1 MATNKI
7 TALLNAMEKLMNV
20 AQSETDLLKS
30 REYKKAADLLPEKQK
45 LASEYEQQSA
55 YLRGDPELFR
65 NLDSSAV
72 DRLKTAAGQFHQTL
86 DTNMKTLAA
95 AREAGDRLVNA
106 IRNAV
111 MEEEGRDRGY
121 GSLVAPT
128 KSAKSSLNERP
139 ITLTINGEF

>member
-7 TALLNAMEKLMNV
+7 TALLSAMEKLMSL
-20 AQSETDLLKS
+20 AQSETELLKK
-30 REYKKAADLLPEKQK
+30 REYKKAATLLSEKQK

-72 DRLKTAAGQFHQTL
+72 DRLKTVAGQFHQTL

-111 MEEEGRDRGY
+111 IEEEGRDRGY
-121 GSLVAPT
+121 GNLIAQT
-128 KSAKSSLNERP
+128 KTVKSSLNERP
-139 ITLTINGEF
+139 ITLKINGEF